1 MKSRLTG
8 KDPNVGK
15 DGGQE
20 KKRVTED
27 EVVEWHHGLN
37 GHESEQIL
45 GDSDG
50 QGSLVCCIPWGHKE
64 SDTTEQRQ
72 QQLCITCCPLT
83 YILLQFA
90 I

>member
-1 MKSRLTG
+1 VKSRLTG
-8 KDPNVGK
+8 KDPTVGK

-50 QGSLVCCIPWGHKE
+50 QGSLCAAFHGVTKSQTRL
-64 SDTTEQRQ
+64 SDDNNNNCV
-72 QQLCITCCPLT
+72 LH
-83 YILLQFA
+83 A
-90 I
+90 AH